1 MARPTKYQ
9 EAYAEQARKLCLLGY
24 TDAELADFFEVSEST
39 INKWKLDYPEFSESI
54 KMVRPSLM
62 QKLVIVFINALW
74 ASWLQT
80 SIFVLLKTELSKLR
94 LRSITRLIQP
104 PPSSGLRTDRRI
116 NGAIRLITS

>member
-24 TDAELADFFEVSEST
+24 TDAELADFFEVSES
-39 INKWKLDYPEFSESI
+39 KR
-54 KMVRPSLM
+54 VRPSLM
-62 QKLVIVFINALW
+62 QKLVTVFINALW

-94 LRSITRLIQP
+94 LRSITRLIQQL
-104 PPSSGLRTDRRI
+104 PSSGLRTDRRI
-116 NGAIRLITS
+116 NGATRLITS

>member
-39 INKWKLDYPEFSESI
+39 INKWKIDYPKFSESI
-54 KMVRPSLM
+54 KRVRPSLM

-74 ASWLQT
+74 DSWLQT

-104 PPSSGLRTDRRI
+104 LPSSGLRTDRRI
-116 NGAIRLITS
+116 NGATRLITS

>member
-54 KMVRPSLM
+54 KRVRPLLM
-62 QKLVIVFINALW
+62 QKLVTVFINALW

-116 NGAIRLITS
+116 NGATRLITS

>member
-39 INKWKLDYPEFSESI
+39 INKWKLDYPKFSESI
-54 KMVRPSLM
+54 KRVRPSLM
-62 QKLVIVFINALW
+62 QKLVIVFINELW

-104 PPSSGLRTDRRI
+104 LPSSGLRTDRRI
-116 NGAIRLITS
+116 NGATRLITS

>member
-54 KMVRPSLM
+54 KKGRPSLM
-62 QKLVIVFINALW
+62 QKLVIVFINELW

-104 PPSSGLRTDRRI
+104 LPSSGLRTDRRI
-116 NGAIRLITS
+116 NGATRLITS

>member
-54 KMVRPSLM
+54 KRVRPSLM
-62 QKLVIVFINALW
+62 QKLVTVFINALW

-80 SIFVLLKTELSKLR
+80 SIFVLLKTELSKLL
-94 LRSITRLIQP
+94 LRSITRLIQQL
-104 PPSSGLRTDRRI
+104 PSSGLRTDRRI
-116 NGAIRLITS
+116 NGATRLITS